1 MKIRSIKKTIT
12 FIIILI
18 LLYSII
24 NFLKNLKGIEPQ
36 NWLDFSG
43 NILGSILG
51 VLGAYLI
58 LRIQI
63 SKEKAKAE
71 SKALEEERPYFF
83 IGGSS
88 SYGELNFEF
97 YNAKHSLLNNLE
109 VYFFLGNENEKNYIY
124 SSLGHIKTDTKYIV
138 RYPFGEEHINGIN
151 NISPNNGVIIKG
163 TTLLGE
169 KISFIYGS
177 FGKDH
182 GISKTFYYDVIDK
195 KKTGIYS
202 GDKINDETFD
212 DLISNIVAE
221 KIKSN
226 AIKVKLYLVNDKY

>member
-1 MKIRSIKKTIT
+1 MKIRSIKKTIIC
-12 FIIILI
+12 IITLI

-24 NFLKNLKGIEPQ
+24 SFLKNLKGIEPQ

-43 NILGSILG
+43 NILGSLLG
-51 VLGAYLI
+51 VMGAYLI

-63 SKEKAKAE
+63 SKEKAKEE

-83 IGGSS
+83 IGGS

-109 VYFFLGNENEKNYIY
+109 VYFFLGKENENKKNYIY
-124 SSLGHIKTDTKYIV
+124 SSLGHIKTDTKYSV
-138 RYPFGEEHINGIN
+138 GYPAGEELISGID
-151 NISPNNGVIIKG
+151 NISPNNGVIITG

-182 GISKTFYYDVIDK
+182 GISKTFYYNVVDK

-202 GDKINDETFD
+202 GDKLNDETSD
-212 DLISNIVAE
+212 DLISNIIAE
-221 KIKSN
+221 KIKMN
-226 AIKVKLYLVNDKY
+226 AIKVNLYLL

>member
-36 NWLDFSG
+36 KWLDFSG

-63 SKEKAKAE
+63 GKEKAKAE

-83 IGGSS
+83 IDGS
-88 SYGELNFEF
+88 GEREMNFEF
-97 YNAKHSLLNNLE
+97 YNSKHSLLNNIE
-109 VYFFLGNENEKNYIY
+109 IYFYVGGEKEEKHFIY
-124 SSLGHIKTDTKYIV
+124 NSIGHIKSDTKY
-138 RYPFGEEHINGIN
+138 RLEYTGGEIKGVGQKEM
-151 NISPNNGVIIKG
+151 SPNNGVIIKG